1 MGTPVVWEGNVGN
14 AAEHR
19 SFANGNKDPRHMLR
33 LNVMFDNS
41 IPDGQGGYKDRGGF
55 WANVEWWHQDAER
68 FAALFQKGM
77 RVVVIGR
84 AIMDSWTDK
93 QSGQE
98 VSALKVEASR
108 IAILPHRIEHVSLSG
123 GGGGQ
128 RARDAHLAVA
138 VLDLDFAQLRVVEQ
152 LGERANER
160 RIDVDAIVFMVTHEN
175 FSCCCGAVVAN
186 ARTPIFDAP
195 YCQRRAAASSASV

>member
-123 GGGGQ
+123 GGGQRPTNQPQGQ
-128 RARDAHLAVA
+128 ARSQTSSSQ
-138 VLDLDFAQLRVVEQ
+138 AQNVPQPSLEDMSHY
-152 LGERANER
+152 G
-160 RIDVDAIVFMVTHEN
+160 D
-175 FSCCCGAVVAN
+175 G
-186 ARTPIFDAP
+186 FDDDIP
-195 YCQRRAAASSASV
+195 M

>member
-108 IAILPHRIEHVSLSG
+108 IAILPHRIDHVSLSG
-123 GGGGQ
+123 GSGGQ
-128 RARDAHLAVA
+128 RPAN
-138 VLDLDFAQLRVVEQ
+138 QPQ
-152 LGERANER
+152 GQERGQTSGGQAPN
-160 RIDVDAIVFMVTHEN
+160 VPQP
-175 FSCCCGAVVAN
+175 
-186 ARTPIFDAP
+186 TPEDMRHYDGFDDDIP
-195 YCQRRAAASSASV
+195 L

>member
-19 SFANGNKDPRHMLR
+19 SFTNGNKDPRHMLR

-108 IAILPHRIEHVSLSG
+108 IAILPHRVEQVSLAGSG
-123 GGGGQ
+123 NGQRPTNQAQGQAHGQNNGGQ
-128 RARDAHLAVA
+128 AQQVPQPSPDDMRAYNQ
-138 VLDLDFAQLRVVEQ
+138 DFGDDFPL
-152 LGERANER
+152 
-160 RIDVDAIVFMVTHEN
+160 
-175 FSCCCGAVVAN
+175 
-186 ARTPIFDAP
+186 
-195 YCQRRAAASSASV
+195 

>member
-55 WANVEWWHQDAER
+55 WSNVEWWHQDAER
-68 FAALFQKGM
+68 FAELFQKGM
-77 RVVVIGR
+77 RVLVIGR
-84 AIMDSWTDK
+84 AIMDTWKDK
-93 QSGQE
+93 QTGDD

-108 IAILPHRIEHVSLSG
+108 IAILPHRVEQVTLASNG
-123 GGGGQ
+123 NGQ
-128 RARDAHLAVA
+128 RPANQQQAGQPRAQDNRPQGQPPSQQAPDGLQDYPGFDD
-138 VLDLDFAQLRVVEQ
+138 DL
-152 LGERANER
+152 
-160 RIDVDAIVFMVTHEN
+160 
-175 FSCCCGAVVAN
+175 
-186 ARTPIFDAP
+186 PI
-195 YCQRRAAASSASV
+195 

>member
-41 IPDGQGGYKDRGGF
+41 IPDGQGSYKDRGGF

-84 AIMDSWTDK
+84 AIMDTWTDK

-108 IAILPHRIEHVSLSG
+108 VAILPHR
-123 GGGGQ
+123 
-128 RARDAHLAVA
+128 
-138 VLDLDFAQLRVVEQ
+138 VEQ
-152 LGERANER
+152 IRLAPPRSGDQRPANQQQTGQSQGQGQGQGQGQAQNNRGPDQRPPQPMPEGMQ
-160 RIDVDAIVFMVTHEN
+160 DYP
-175 FSCCCGAVVAN
+175 G
-186 ARTPIFDAP
+186 FDEEP
-195 YCQRRAAASSASV
+195 F

>member
-19 SFANGNKDPRHMLR
+19 SFPNGNKDPRHMLR

-93 QSGQE
+93 QSGEE

-108 IAILPHRIEHVSLSG
+108 ISILPHRVEHVSLSG
-123 GGGGQ
+123 GGQRPTNQPQGQPRGQAVGGQ
-128 RARDAHLAVA
+128 
-138 VLDLDFAQLRVVEQ
+138 AQNVPQ
-152 LGERANER
+152 P
-160 RIDVDAIVFMVTHEN
+160 
-175 FSCCCGAVVAN
+175 
-186 ARTPIFDAP
+186 TPEDMRHYSDSFDDDIP
-195 YCQRRAAASSASV
+195 L

>member
-77 RVVVIGR
+77 RVLVIGR
-84 AIMDSWTDK
+84 AVMDSWTDK

-108 IAILPHRIEHVSLSG
+108 VAILPHRIEHVSLSG
-123 GGGGQ
+123 NGGGQ
-128 RARDAHLAVA
+128 RPANQPQGQQRSQTSG
-138 VLDLDFAQLRVVEQ
+138 AQAQNVPQ
-152 LGERANER
+152 P
-160 RIDVDAIVFMVTHEN
+160 
-175 FSCCCGAVVAN
+175 
-186 ARTPIFDAP
+186 TPEDMRHYDSFDDDIP
-195 YCQRRAAASSASV
+195 L

>member
-14 AAEHR
+14 APEYKT
-19 SFANGNKDPRHMLR
+19 FPNGNKGPRHMLR

-68 FAALFQKGM
+68 FAAVFQKGM
-77 RVVVIGR
+77 RVMVVGR

-93 QSGQE
+93 QSGQD

-108 IAILPHRIEHVSLSG
+108 VAILPHRVEQVILAA

-128 RARDAHLAVA
+128 RPTNSPQVQTNSQTDGGQAQRVA
-138 VLDLDFAQLRVVEQ
+138 QPTPEDMRSY
-152 LGERANER
+152 NE
-160 RIDVDAIVFMVTHEN
+160 
-175 FSCCCGAVVAN
+175 G
-186 ARTPIFDAP
+186 FDDDIP
-195 YCQRRAAASSASV
+195 L

>member
-68 FAALFQKGM
+68 FAALYQKGM
-77 RVVVIGR
+77 RVLVIGR

-123 GGGGQ
+123 SSGGQ
-128 RARDAHLAVA
+128 RPANQPQGQQRSQTSDAHTQNVP
-138 VLDLDFAQLRVVEQ
+138 QP
-152 LGERANER
+152 
-160 RIDVDAIVFMVTHEN
+160 
-175 FSCCCGAVVAN
+175 
-186 ARTPIFDAP
+186 TPEDMRDYDSFDDDIP
-195 YCQRRAAASSASV
+195 L

>member
-1 MGTPVVWEGNVGN
+1 MSTPVVWEGNVGN

-19 SFANGNKDPRHMLR
+19 SFPNGNKDPRHMLR

-108 IAILPHRIEHVSLSG
+108 VAILPHRIEHVSLSG
-123 GGGGQ
+123 GGQRPSSQPQGQVRGQTGGQ
-128 RARDAHLAVA
+128 
-138 VLDLDFAQLRVVEQ
+138 AQNVPQPSPEEMRQ
-152 LGERANER
+152 YGE
-160 RIDVDAIVFMVTHEN
+160 
-175 FSCCCGAVVAN
+175 G
-186 ARTPIFDAP
+186 FDDDIP
-195 YCQRRAAASSASV
+195 L